1 MENVYP
7 SGHELRYALN
17 QTDYQTLRSR
27 LTAAGTADGGRGC
40 GWVHTLGF
48 ANYIHKALPGR
59 EERTEARFALRD
71 YNSDPTVLL
80 LERREG

>member
-27 LTAAGTADGGRGC
+27 PRRGSSR
-40 GWVHTLGF
+40 
-48 ANYIHKALPGR
+48 KK
-59 EERTEARFALRD
+59 
-71 YNSDPTVLL
+71 
-80 LERREG
+80 

>member
-17 QTDYQTLRSR
+17 QTDYKTLRSR
-27 LTAAGTADGGRGC
+27 LTAAETADGGRGS

-48 ANYIHKALPGR
+48 A
-59 EERTEARFALRD
+59 
-71 YNSDPTVLL
+71 S
-80 LERREG
+80 